1 MEKSDDFN
9 NCLKL
14 YRVLNRNETD
24 YGALFHI
31 STIKVNTFCI
41 KLIMELYLCI
51 DIDFML
57 LKNLRLFYFYLCFI
71 FIALQLKKKTLF
83 NQGSVNHLVLK
94 DTLLKKIE
102 YIT

>member
-1 MEKSDDFN
+1 MEKSHEFN

-14 YRVLNRNETD
+14 CRVLNRNETH

-31 STIKVNTFCI
+31 STTSDDVKQLKGKPVTSFKVNTFFI

-57 LKNLRLFYFYLCFI
+57 
-71 FIALQLKKKTLF
+71 
-83 NQGSVNHLVLK
+83 
-94 DTLLKKIE
+94 
-102 YIT
+102 

>member
-31 STIKVNTFCI
+31 STTPDDVKQLKRKPVTSFKVNTFFI

-51 DIDFML
+51 DIDLML
-57 LKNLRLFYFYLCFI
+57 
-71 FIALQLKKKTLF
+71 
-83 NQGSVNHLVLK
+83 
-94 DTLLKKIE
+94 
-102 YIT
+102 